1 MSGSL
6 SKVCE
11 DEALD
16 REIEK
21 AEIVKCFCKL
31 KKNKTGGSDGLVGEL
46 LKYGGSGMVYLLE
59 HLFRVVWHEEV
70 VPKKWREG
78 LVNLLRKVIRKNQVI
93 TGVLRY

>member
-1 MSGSL
+1 MCGSL

-21 AEIVKCFCKL
+21 AEIVKCICKL
-31 KKNKTGGSDGLVGEL
+31 KNNKTGGSDGLVGEL

-70 VPKKWREG
+70 VA
-78 LVNLLRKVIRKNQVI
+78 
-93 TGVLRY
+93 T